1 MRLKIAAR
9 LVALMLSSYAA
20 ALAVSSPA
28 LAAASPA
35 PASPTPTSTAPAST
49 SPLSGTPSSTAPSPT
64 GPQVSLS
71 LKDALR
77 LALTGNLTYQSAL
90 TDEQTAEAQVV
101 QARSAFQPT
110 VTAGYSYEHT
120 QDPAFFAQPIPSA
133 TGPPTIQKIL
143 FSSTNIN
150 NVNATLQYALYTGGA
165 AQAAIGQAAANL
177 AATQSQL
184 AGLRT
189 SVIRDTTSAYFA
201 LIQTR
206 KSALVADQ
214 AVSVGTQDLKTANEL
229 YQAGTA
235 AKVDVLRSQVTLA
248 DARVNAIRAH
258 NDASLAN
265 ARLANVLDI
274 NLASTITPTD
284 GLETQAP
291 SYNLDSLLV
300 SAQNRPEL
308 AAAKDAVSIADYAVK
323 GARAGYL
330 PNVGIQ
336 VEESSSLPNFVNV
349 PQPQLSEAL
358 AVTWQLFS
366 GGLTRGKILQ
376 AISQVDKAKI
386 NLKAIDNDVDL
397 EVRVAYF
404 NFTAAQAQ
412 VEAAREATVSARE
425 NFRVNQ
431 IRFRAGVGTSLE
443 LSDALLSTTQA
454 ENQYISALTDLRVA
468 LVTLQRAAGL
478 IPASV

>member
-1 MRLKIAAR
+1 MRLKIAAPLICA
-9 LVALMLSSYAA
+9 LVIAA
-20 ALAVSSPA
+20 SAAA
-28 LAAASPA
+28 LAAASPSPTTAPISTPA
-35 PASPTPTSTAPAST
+35 PAPTAS
-49 SPLSGTPSSTAPSPT
+49 APS

-71 LKDALR
+71 LHDALR
-77 LALTGNLTYQSAL
+77 LALAGNLTYQSAL

-110 VTAGYSYEHT
+110 VSAGYSYEHT
-120 QDPAFFAQPIPSA
+120 QNAAFFAQPLPSA
-133 TGPPTIQKIL
+133 AGPPTIQKIL
-143 FSSTNIN
+143 FSSENIN

-189 SVIRDTTSAYFA
+189 SVIRETTSAYFA

-206 KSALVADQ
+206 KSAQVADQ
-214 AVSVGTQDLKTANEL
+214 AVTVGTQDLKTANEL

-235 AKVDVLRSQVTLA
+235 AKVDVLRSEVTLA

-258 NDASLAN
+258 NEASLAN

-274 NLASTITPTD
+274 NLASVITPTD
-284 GLETQAP
+284 GLEMQPPIYT
-291 SYNLDSLLV
+291 LDSLLV
-300 SAQNRPEL
+300 SAETRPEL

-336 VEESSSLPNFVNV
+336 VQEASSLPNFVNV

-376 AISQVDKAKI
+376 ATSQVNRAKI
-386 NLKAIDNDVDL
+386 NLKAINNDVDL

-404 NFTAAQAQ
+404 NYTAAQAQ
-412 VEAAREATVSARE
+412 VEAAHEATVAARE

-478 IPASV
+478 IPDRKSVV

>member
-1 MRLKIAAR
+1 M
-9 LVALMLSSYAA
+9 
-20 ALAVSSPA
+20 
-28 LAAASPA
+28 
-35 PASPTPTSTAPAST
+35 
-49 SPLSGTPSSTAPSPT
+49 
-64 GPQVSLS
+64 
-71 LKDALR
+71 
-77 LALTGNLTYQSAL
+77 
-90 TDEQTAEAQVV
+90 V

-110 VTAGYSYEHT
+110 VSAGYSYEHT
-120 QDPAFFAQPIPSA
+120 QNPAFFAQPVPSA

-143 FSSTNIN
+143 FSSQNIN

-184 AGLRT
+184 AGLRN

-206 KSALVADQ
+206 QSAQVADQ
-214 AVSVGTQDLKTANEL
+214 AVAVGTQDLKTANEL

-235 AKVDVLRSQVTLA
+235 AKVDVLRSDVTLA

-258 NDASLAN
+258 NEASLAN

-274 NLASTITPTD
+274 NLASIITPTD
-284 GLETQAP
+284 GLEMQAP
-291 SYNLDSLLV
+291 SYTLDSLLV
-300 SAQNRPEL
+300 SAETRPEL

-330 PNVGIQ
+330 PNVGVQ
-336 VEESSSLPNFVNV
+336 VQEASSLPNFVNV
-349 PQPQLSEAL
+349 PQPQLSEVL

-376 AISQVDKAKI
+376 AMSDVDRAKI
-386 NLKAIDNDVDL
+386 NLKAINNDVDL

-404 NFTAAQAQ
+404 NYTAAQAQ
-412 VEAAREATVSARE
+412 VDAAREATVSARE

-454 ENQYISALTDLRVA
+454 EDQYISALTDLRVA